1 MVNKCAVY
9 GCESGYTAK
18 KKKKTEDGSN
28 KRPVVAAF
36 RFPLKKSELL
46 VRWVKFIN
54 RSEWNPSEH
63 SVICER
69 HFEEKFINR
78 GDKCNLK
85 WKMDPV

>member
-36 RFPLKKSELL
+36 RFRVAGKVGKVYQPQRVES
-46 VRWVKFIN
+46 I
-54 RSEWNPSEH
+54 
-63 SVICER
+63 
-69 HFEEKFINR
+69 
-78 GDKCNLK
+78 
-85 WKMDPV
+85 

>member
-36 RFPLKKSELL
+36 RFPLKK
-46 VRWVKFIN
+46 VRVAGKVGKVYQPQ
-54 RSEWNPSEH
+54 RVEST
-63 SVICER
+63 
-69 HFEEKFINR
+69 
-78 GDKCNLK
+78 
-85 WKMDPV
+85 